1 MKRKGIDI
9 DQAETMIE
17 QAMSLTH
24 MKEKKMTTE
33 KRAAQVKDK
42 RIVDYIKYL
51 IGQTANNDFTLKREE
66 FKQTNDLHFKSLAL
80 SFDEYAAKEDDAMKK
95 VANDILEKVEMN
107 IVINENTMPIAALK
121 YADDPKFKYYMKIK
135 EQMSLA
141 LPLLA
146 KIVNK

>member
-1 MKRKGIDI
+1 M
-9 DQAETMIE
+9 
-17 QAMSLTH
+17 
-24 MKEKKMTTE
+24 
-33 KRAAQVKDK
+33 
-42 RIVDYIKYL
+42 
-51 IGQTANNDFTLKREE
+51 
-66 FKQTNDLHFKSLAL
+66 AL
-80 SFDEYAAKEDDAMKK
+80 PFDEYAAKEDDAMKK

-121 YADDPKFKYYMKIK
+121 YADDPKFKYFMKVK